1 MWVRPDN
8 AAMHLLIPFA
18 ATQSSA
24 GRQATSGLQ
33 LPRLRQL
40 LQRLGP
46 ALRDDADEWSFSAPH
61 ERALARAWGLQG
73 ADGLLPIGAHLAKA
87 DGVEVGTAAW
97 GLVTPCH
104 WHVGTD
110 QVSLQNPA
118 DLMLDDTTARR
129 LFAAVRPL
137 FTGEGFLLRYGAPLR
152 WYAAHESLASLPA
165 ASLDRVIGRNVDRWL
180 GPESVAASQLIRRMQ
195 AEVQMLLYT
204 HPLNDERQARGLLA
218 VNSFWLS
225 GCGVL
230 QAAWGEGVTV
240 DERLRHPALG
250 EDWAAWA
257 KAWDSLD
264 AGPLTDMLSAMN
276 KGQKVELT
284 LCGERSAV
292 TFKRS
297 ARKAYSLWHQLR
309 SAFGADASLAV
320 LQSL

>member
-1 MWVRPDN
+1 MY
-8 AAMHLLIPFA
+8 LLIPFA

-24 GRQATSGLQ
+24 GRQAANQ
-33 LPRLRQL
+33 LKLPQLRQL

-46 ALRDDADEWSFSAPH
+46 AQRDDADEWSLSTPH
-61 ERALARAWGLQG
+61 ERALARAWGMQG
-73 ADGLLPIGAHLAKA
+73 GDGLLPLGAYLAKA

-110 QVSLQNPA
+110 QVSLQNPV

-137 FTGEGFLLRYGAPLR
+137 FTDEGFLLRYGAPTR
-152 WYAAHESLASLPA
+152 WYTAHESLAQLPT
-165 ASLDRVIGRNVDRWL
+165 ASLDRVIGRNVDPWL
-180 GPESVAASQLIRRMQ
+180 GTNATAKLIRRMQ

-204 HPLNDERQARGLLA
+204 HPLNDERQSRGLLP

-225 GCGVL
+225 SCGVL

-250 EDWAAWA
+250 EDWPGWV
-257 KAWDSLD
+257 KAWHSLD
-264 AGPLTDMLSAMN
+264 AGPITEMLKTMD
-276 KGQKVELT
+276 KGNKVELT

-297 ARKAYSLWHQLR
+297 ARSAYSLWHQVR
-309 SAFGADASLAV
+309 AACGADPVPAV
-320 LQSL
+320 LQTL

>member
-1 MWVRPDN
+1 
-8 AAMHLLIPFA
+8 MHLLIPFA
-18 ATQSSA
+18 AAQASA
-24 GRQATSGLQ
+24 GRHAAGTLN
-33 LPRLRQL
+33 LPHLRQL

-46 ALRDDADEWSFSAPH
+46 AQRDEGHEWSLCAPH

-73 ADGLLPIGAHLAKA
+73 GDGLLPLGAHLAKA

-118 DLMLDDTTARR
+118 DLMLDDTTSRR

-137 FTGEGFLLRYGAPLR
+137 FTDEGFLLRYGAPLR
-152 WYAAHESLASLPA
+152 WYAAHESLTQLPT
-165 ASLDRVIGRNVDRWL
+165 ASLDRVIGRNVDPWL
-180 GPESVAASQLIRRMQ
+180 GTDFDANSTTKQIRRLQ

-204 HPLNDERQARGLLA
+204 HPLNDERQSRGLLP

-230 QAAWGEGVTV
+230 QAAWGEGVVV
-240 DERLRHPALG
+240 DERLRQSALV
-250 EDWAAWA
+250 EDWAGWV
-257 KAWDSLD
+257 KAWHSLD
-264 AGPLTDMLSAMN
+264 AGPLTEMLSVMD
-276 KGQKVELT
+276 KGKKVELT
-284 LCGERSAV
+284 LCGERSAL

-297 ARKAYSLWHQLR
+297 ARNAYSLWHRLR
-309 SAFGADASLAV
+309 AAFGADPVPAV
-320 LQSL
+320 LQTL